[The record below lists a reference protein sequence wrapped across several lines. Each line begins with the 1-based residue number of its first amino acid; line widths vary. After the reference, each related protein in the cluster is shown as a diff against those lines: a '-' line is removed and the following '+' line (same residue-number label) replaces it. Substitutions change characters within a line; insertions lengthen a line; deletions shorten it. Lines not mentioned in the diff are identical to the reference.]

1 MVEAFG
7 ERGGVSTAMGT
18 AIVSEPTPRGRS
30 SPLIFARH
38 RRRLAV
44 GAAALALLLAACAGT
59 GTGAGPGAGSDGVF
73 RAEGA
78 WARPSMGMGRAGAA
92 YVVLVNET
100 GQMDALIGASSPAA
114 AIVEIHESV
123 ETGGGMA
130 MRPVDRIDVGAGG
143 RTELKPGGYHVMLI
157 NLTDPLV
164 AGDSIEITFDFERAP
179 DLTVTAE
186 VREN

>member
-1 MVEAFG
+1 
-7 ERGGVSTAMGT
+7 MGT
-18 AIVSEPTPRGRS
+18 ASDSEPTPLRRS
-30 SPLIFARH
+30 NRLTSTEH

-44 GAAALALLLAACAGT
+44 GAAALALLFAACTGT
-59 GTGAGPGAGSDGVF
+59 GTGAGTAGGGDGVF

-100 GQMDALIGASSPAA
+100 GQMDAVIGARSPAA

-123 ETGGGMA
+123 ETDGGMA

-157 NLTDPLV
+157 NLTAPLV
-164 AGDSIEITFDFERAP
+164 AGESIEITFNFERAP
-179 DLTVTAE
+179 DLAVTAE